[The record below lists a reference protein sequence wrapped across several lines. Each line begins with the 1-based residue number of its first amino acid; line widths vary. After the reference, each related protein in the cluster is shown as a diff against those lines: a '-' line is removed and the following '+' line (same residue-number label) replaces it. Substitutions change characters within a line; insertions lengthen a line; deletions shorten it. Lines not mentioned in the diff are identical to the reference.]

1 MIRVLRGGSLQ
12 RVGDASVV
20 PEHPGVSAAL
30 AELADRALRGGASS
44 CMFLPEPGVAF
55 DAFAFAYHTGLAKEL
70 NITGAKG
77 AVLRGTLVVNVS
89 GHATGDVAD
98 RVLGWAEQEL
108 TRRGAGLGDDAKRLL
123 ALRSACTAALTG
135 LQRGA
140 GSVDIAFEGKTLTLS
155 QGTWESMKRAMVES
169 TDPELVQLATL
180 GNQARLRL
188 FGAENTYCVRIRNG
202 KGEVKELTDLPRNR
216 PERIELATRIPIEL
230 PLLSGETVLEAWPT
244 GSAGAE
250 GYVEARRY
258 RIHFGK
264 GLFDE
269 ESAAKAADGYEAAHP
284 EIRWGSV
291 HERDDLSH
299 HQVSP
304 SPRPHPDF

>member
-1 MIRVLRGGSLQ
+1 MIRVVRGEGPQ
-12 RVGDASVV
+12 RVRDASVI
-20 PEHPGVSAAL
+20 PEHPELPATL
-30 AELADRALRGGASS
+30 AELADRAVRGGASS
-44 CMFLPEPGVAF
+44 CRFLPEPGVGF
-55 DAFAFAYHTGLAKEL
+55 EAFAFAYHTGMAKEL

-77 AVLRGTLVVNVS
+77 PVLRGTLVVNVS
-89 GHATGDVAD
+89 GHATGDVTD
-98 RVLGWAEQEL
+98 RILGWAEHEL
-108 TRRGAGLGDDAKRLL
+108 AKRGVDLGDDAKRFL
-123 ALRSACTAALTG
+123 ALRSVCTAALTG

-140 GSVDIAFEGKTLTLS
+140 ASVDLAFEGETLALS
-155 QGTWESMKRAMVES
+155 QAAWERMKRAMVES
-169 TDPELVQLATL
+169 ADPELVRLATL

-188 FGAENTYCVRIRNG
+188 FGAENTYCVRIRTA

-216 PERIELATRIPIEL
+216 PDRIELATRIPIEV
-230 PLLSGETVLEAWPT
+230 PLHPGETVLEGWPT

-258 RIHFGK
+258 RIHFEV

-269 ESAAKAADGYEAAHP
+269 ARAAKAADGYEAAHP

-299 HQVSP
+299 QQVSP
-304 SPRPHPDF
+304 SPRPYPDF